1 MFLVSKLRKHVPR
14 DPKQFVNQDQ
24 EETTEEPLI
33 LDNPTYYHAEYEVE
47 KIVKHSK
54 AADGSSIFLV
64 KWVGYPHSE
73 NTWQTAGDLSNAQ
86 VLLDQY
92 LSKQWVSL

>member
-1 MFLVSKLRKHVPR
+1 
-14 DPKQFVNQDQ
+14 
-24 EETTEEPLI
+24 
-33 LDNPTYYHAEYEVE
+33 EYEVE

-92 LSKQWVSL
+92 